1 VAHTVTETGRIQTT
15 WLIVLSAAVWAVAA
29 LPVAGQLRIPPKAGT
44 PPATAP
50 APGASAGDK
59 KPALDA
65 RRETLDLPVQFRKK
79 KGDAEGRKAVVDRAI
94 ELGGQAPAA
103 VLAAVQAEMAP
114 LAARYRQAF
123 YKEAQQKV
131 RAQLKDVKP
140 QDIDAHRQAIM
151 ATVNQP
157 DLAKEMIVDKADPA
171 LKQLQERLL
180 VSPEAVLAGAEA
192 LQKMRDEL
200 AALGQ
205 FADRLTEALPATAGK
220 AAGAPAPAR
229 SDATLRADEEVAAL
243 MVIAADDKARKVLLD
258 NLPLEAKIQPEE
270 AKGIRFMNQVRIL
283 AGLAPCAIDTRLC
296 DAARDH
302 SKDMVEKTFFAH
314 ESPVSGKS
322 QPWDRAKNFGTSANA
337 ENIASGASTGVEA
350 IMQWWH
356 SPGHLKNMMASH
368 GRAGL
373 GNFQK
378 TWTQM
383 FGG

>member
-1 VAHTVTETGRIQTT
+1 MTETGRIQTT
-15 WLIVLSAAVWAVAA
+15 WLIALSAAVWAVAA
-29 LPVAGQLRIPPKAGT
+29 LPAAGQLRIPPKAGT

-103 VLAAVQAEMAP
+103 VLAAVQAEMTP

-131 RAQLKDVKP
+131 RAQLKDSKP

-151 ATVNQP
+151 AAVNQP
-157 DLAKEMIVDKADPA
+157 DLAKETIVEKADPA

-205 FADRLTEALPATAGK
+205 FADRLTEALPAAGK

-302 SKDMVEKTFFAH
+302 SKDMVEKKFFAH
-314 ESPVSGKS
+314 ESPVPGKS

-337 ENIASGASTGVEA
+337 ENIASGASTGLEA

-368 GRAGL
+368 SRAGL
-373 GNFQK
+373 GNYQK